1 LKRNQKYKIQNKT
14 LKPSLQKTRNIRNFP
29 KKIYEN
35 LLLDIG
41 LREETENTMTLLV
54 VDRMSCLKKK
64 TFLFVP

>member
-1 LKRNQKYKIQNKT
+1 M
-14 LKPSLQKTRNIRNFP
+14 RNFP

-41 LREETENTMTLLV
+41 LREETEKTMTLLV
-54 VDRMSCLKKK
+54 VDRMNCLKKK